1 MTWIAI
7 KDNNTMLSPKFIKS
21 TNKNP
26 KNFRILIL
34 CSPKGNVMGCM
45 EWTFLNEYGNETD
58 IPRLMFLLV
67 ILKNQGAQDQHQTQ
81 LVFIKTLQSI
91 TKANIQK
98 LE

>member
-1 MTWIAI
+1 
-7 KDNNTMLSPKFIKS
+7 
-21 TNKNP
+21 
-26 KNFRILIL
+26 
-34 CSPKGNVMGCM
+34 MGCM

-58 IPRLMFLLV
+58 IPSFDV
-67 ILKNQGAQDQHQTQ
+67 FVGYFENQGAQDQHQTQ